1 MRKLEGIDGGKER
14 GEKIERQLLRKAKK
28 KKRGISWTAGLMAL
42 MGYSG
47 DIIEYLSI

>member
-28 KKRGISWTAGLMAL
+28 KKEEFHGQQV
-42 MGYSG
+42 
-47 DIIEYLSI
+47 

>member
-28 KKRGISWTAGLMAL
+28 KRGISWTAGLMAL

-47 DIIEYLSI
+47 DVIEYLSI